1 MWATTVMVMT
11 VGTVTGR
18 QQFQFDLKQFFQHTD
33 LSTPSG
39 KLIGIPPRRYQAQRG
54 NLKLYWS
61 FLKWIQG
68 AKGAGR
74 ASHLAIV
81 QVILDR
87 GSGLRFFQS
96 MHDPCYFRHIEAD
109 GEIHF
114 TLHVDDS
121 IG

>member
-1 MWATTVMVMT
+1 MLMT
-11 VGTVTGR
+11 VGTVTGK
-18 QQFQFDLKQFFQHTD
+18 QQFQYDLKQFFQHTD

-39 KLIGIPPRRYQAQRG
+39 KLIRIPPRRYQVERG
-54 NLKLYWS
+54 NLRLYWS
-61 FLKWIQG
+61 LLKWIQG